1 MEMEVE
7 MGSTK
12 WAQHSAMGQAAA
24 SNAGACREA
33 AGAEAEPPAA
43 AHSAKGQAATA
54 SNLRWRVLTVDDTMF
69 APPQPQEGE
78 TEQRVNHK
86 RTIKEGAVPADP
98 AYYFAWCIH
107 YLLHLDVNTKCYSV
121 RHVSMAYQDTH
132 PHHECSGASRFPP
145 DVPAG
150 WLRPTALAAS
160 AGMSTPS
167 SL

>member
-86 RTIKEGAVPADP
+86 QSKKALCLQIQHIISRGAYITFVTWMQTQSVTVILSYMSQWPIRTLIRIMMDIPG
-98 AYYFAWCIH
+98 
-107 YLLHLDVNTKCYSV
+107 
-121 RHVSMAYQDTH
+121 
-132 PHHECSGASRFPP
+132 G
-145 DVPAG
+145 
-150 WLRPTALAAS
+150 
-160 AGMSTPS
+160 
-167 SL
+167 